1 MITGALTL
9 VRALPAVWM
18 WVALAAL
25 VAAAAGTGFVS
36 GIRSEADRHAEYDK
50 ELTAENAKLEAENV
64 RIKRESKRI
73 NVETAAGWA
82 VAVDRQRRAPAVR
95 LRWADCSPATLRA
108 IPGST
113 GSPEPAAVER
123 GPGPGRDAP
132 QEIPVEQCE
141 SRLNRAVEDAAQV
154 MWLLDWAAAQR
165 EASTP

>member
-1 MITGALTL
+1 MIAPLTL
-9 VRALPAVWM
+9 VRELPALWM
-18 WVALAAL
+18 WLALAAL
-25 VAAAAGTGFVS
+25 IVAAGGAGYVR
-36 GIRSEADRHAEYDK
+36 GIRSEADRHAEYI
-50 ELTAENAKLEAENV
+50 EQITAASTKLEAENA

-73 NVETAAGWA
+73 TMETAAGWA
-82 VAVDRQRRAPAVR
+82 AAVDRQRRTPTVR
-95 LRWADCSPATLRA
+95 VLGADCSPATLPA

-113 GSPEPAAVER
+113 GIPEPAAVER

-154 MWLLDWAAAQR
+154 MWLLDWAASQR